1 MRTHTGR
8 TRPAVIALAAALLAG
23 GLGYGATQ
31 TLSTGPTDPGS
42 TDTIVNAAAGQSQ
55 KKSPHPKGPCAIGE
69 KKIMNKKFVTP
80 VYEWPDDPAHVQSMP
95 GPAKNTWEYKV
106 DFGGKVSATF
116 GLSYGVI
123 NAGLG
128 FEINKTESFSK
139 KVELNLKDKA
149 HYLVRTGRVYK
160 QYQFDVY
167 EQHADFLWAT
177 STSARCGDYYWVKKG
192 SATALR
198 PWTGTYRVR
207 KVTKP
212 KTHAAPAQQTSGIT
226 G

>member
-1 MRTHTGR
+1 
-8 TRPAVIALAAALLAG
+8 
-23 GLGYGATQ
+23 
-31 TLSTGPTDPGS
+31 
-42 TDTIVNAAAGQSQ
+42 
-55 KKSPHPKGPCAIGE
+55 
-69 KKIMNKKFVTP
+69 
-80 VYEWPDDPAHVQSMP
+80 MP

-198 PWTGTYRVR
+198 PWTGTYRVQ

-226 G
+226 E